1 MFFSNTKKKLS
12 AILTLGN
19 NVHRDMSTFDF
30 HHVEQMV
37 TKKLQS
43 VILEDW
49 EVVWLAE
56 NVILD

>member
-1 MFFSNTKKKLS
+1 
-12 AILTLGN
+12 
-19 NVHRDMSTFDF
+19 MSTFDF

-37 TKKLQS
+37 IKKLQS
-43 VILEDW
+43 VILEGW